1 MYGIYVLT
9 PGFPPWPSSEQ
20 PTKKK
25 NKQVPSDVI
34 PSPKETADAMVGIQ
48 AGGSYKN
55 GRCLQMFKKVTP
67 IRDDD
72 AQWQLFK
79 GLKPPMR

>member
-1 MYGIYVLT
+1 MFSLLV
-9 PGFPPWPSSEQ
+9 FPHGHRQNSTQ
-20 PTKKK
+20 KKK
-25 NKQVPSDVI
+25 RGPSDVI
-34 PSPKETADAMVGIQ
+34 PSPKETADALVGIQ
-48 AGGSYKN
+48 AGRSYKN

>member
-1 MYGIYVLT
+1 MAIVRT
-9 PGFPPWPSSEQ
+9 AH
-20 PTKKK
+20 KKK
-25 NKQVPSDVI
+25 QGPSDVI